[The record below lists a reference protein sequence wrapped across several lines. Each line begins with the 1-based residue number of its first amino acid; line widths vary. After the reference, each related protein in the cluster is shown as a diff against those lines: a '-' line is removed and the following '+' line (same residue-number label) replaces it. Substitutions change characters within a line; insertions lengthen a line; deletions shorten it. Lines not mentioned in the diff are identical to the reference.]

1 MRAIESFNKL
11 TMNKESKPL
20 NRFLVFVVFLLVII
34 VIGVTFSIDQAK
46 INALFDKFPLGY
58 AALIFVS
65 LYTLGTFAFWTLKE
79 PLKVIG
85 AILFGAYISTGLIYI
100 AELIN
105 AIVFFKLSRLLGKD
119 FVAKKVGGGF
129 KRFYQ
134 RLEGM
139 PLSKVMFLRA
149 NPLIPYR
156 VFDVGLG
163 LSRISLRKFLMAIFI
178 ASGPRIFW
186 LQFPLAAM
194 RGFSVDK
201 MLTYFQENIAIA
213 VGMFVYIIV
222 VCVVPFFIKQRET
235 E

>member
-1 MRAIESFNKL
+1 MRNK
-11 TMNKESKPL
+11 SKPL
-20 NRFLVFVVFLLVII
+20 SRFLVLVVVLLII
-34 VIGVTFSIDQAK
+34 AIVGVTFSIDEAK
-46 INALFDKFPLGY
+46 IKAFFDKFPIGY
-58 AALIFVS
+58 AALIFVL

-105 AIVFFKLSRLLGKD
+105 GVVFFRLSRLLGKD
-119 FVAKKVGGGF
+119 FVEKKVGGGF

-139 PLSKVMFLRA
+139 PLIKVMLLRA

-163 LSRISLRKFLMAIFI
+163 LSRISFKKFILAIFI
-178 ASGPRIFW
+178 ASLPRIFW

-194 RGFSVDK
+194 RGFSVEK
-201 MLTYFQENIAIA
+201 MLTYFQQNIAIA

-222 VCVVPFFIKQRET
+222 VCIVPFFIKQKCASSDSNRSFAE
-235 E
+235 